1 MKEREWYKLWQQKL
15 LLIRYA
21 VSCTRCKKRYNTG
34 NLHVLVTLVN
44 NIACILKKLFIK
56 GHWHL
61 LPFSHQEKLIN
72 EKTVIDAQEFM

>member
-1 MKEREWYKLWQQKL
+1 MQSAAPVARKD
-15 LLIRYA
+15 
-21 VSCTRCKKRYNTG
+21 YNTG

-56 GHWHL
+56 RHWHL